1 MQRFADHR
9 QGASGCS
16 IAHLPTLGIR
26 KSAGLCTTDRKRV
39 AAHLL
44 ICPRLKTHAP
54 PTGSKW
60 LLNCSFANAWK
71 SKVGRLVHHRQ
82 EASGCSIAHLSTL
95 GSRKSAGLC
104 TTDREQVAAHLLICP
119 RSKTHAPPTG
129 SKWLLNC
136 SFAHVWKSKVG
147 RLVHHRQEA
156 SGCSPAHLPTLKSS
170 CITDRKRVAA
180 QLLICP
186 RLVVESRQARAPT
199 TGSEWLLTCSF
210 AHARKLMHHRQ
221 EASGCSI
228 AHLPT
233 LGSCKSAGLC
243 TTDRERVAAHL
254 LICPRSKTHAPL
266 TGSKWLLNC
275 SFAHAWKL

>member
-129 SKWLLNC
+129 SKWLL
-136 SFAHVWKSKVG
+136 
-147 RLVHHRQEA
+147 
-156 SGCSPAHLPTLKSS
+156 
-170 CITDRKRVAA
+170 
-180 QLLICP
+180 
-186 RLVVESRQARAPT
+186 
-199 TGSEWLLTCSF
+199 TCSF
-210 AHARKLMHHRQ
+210 AHAQKLMHHRQ
-221 EASGCSI
+221 GASGCSI

-233 LGSCKSAGLC
+233 FGSRKSAGSC
-243 TTDRERVAAHL
+243 TTDRKRVAAHL
-254 LICPRSKTHAPL
+254 LICPRSKAHASP
-266 TGSKWLLNC
+266 TGSEWLLNC
-275 SFAHAWKL
+275 SFAHAW